1 MHFDC
6 QCIERKS
13 TNRGHYYLRLLLATG
28 PPFYKVIRATRRST
42 RLHCKGSTRLHFS
55 VILRPKVL
63 VRPRESNP
71 RPSSLQSN
79 ALPTELTLPLNSGLY
94 IRCKETDLPLGSVL
108 SFNSELLSIQP
119 WRRRHRKPHL
129 TKSIGTLSNFITFD
143 SSR

>member
-108 SFNSELLSIQP
+108 SFNRELKHATSTATASKTSLNKKH
-119 WRRRHRKPHL
+119 RRSVKLYR
-129 TKSIGTLSNFITFD
+129 F
-143 SSR
+143 